1 MADYIPNERPIKLE
15 GFAEFEAQLIALG
28 EGFRSD
34 LVARNTMAKAAKIAM
49 EPVYTQVLTTAP
61 YDENSTGPIHMRE
74 TVRIDSRIPNNR
86 DKASGYVNETDA
98 VIAVVSVKKSAV
110 SLANE
115 FGTRKMAAQPFLRRA
130 LDSNA
135 ENVLTILKSQL
146 GAWIPAYAAKL
157 SRRRK

>member
-1 MADYIPNERPIKLE
+1 MADYAPNNRTFKLE
-15 GFAEFEAQLIALG
+15 GFADFEAQLLALNDG
-28 EGFRSD
+28 MRSD
-34 LVARNTMAKAAKIAM
+34 LTARATMAKAAKIAM

-61 YDENSTGPIHMRE
+61 YDENSTGPIHMRD

-98 VIAVVSVKKSAV
+98 VIAIVSVKKSAV

>member
-1 MADYIPNERPIKLE
+1 MADYAPNNRTFKLE
-15 GFAEFEAQLIALG
+15 GFSDFEAQLLALNNG
-28 EGFRSD
+28 IRSD
-34 LVARNTMAKAAKIAM
+34 LTARATMAKAAKSAM
-49 EPVYTQVLTTAP
+49 EPVYTQVVTTAP
-61 YDENSTGPIHMRE
+61 YDENYKGTIHMRE
-74 TVRIDSRIPNNR
+74 TTRIDSRIPNKR
-86 DKASGYVNETDA
+86 DKAYGYVNETDA
-98 VIAVVSVKKSAV
+98 IIAVVSVKKSAV

-115 FGTRKMAAQPFLRRA
+115 FGTSKMAAQPFLRRA